1 MTQGPAPSS
10 TESELRAL
18 LSLAWPI
25 ATSQFALV
33 LLGIV
38 DVAILGHQSVLD
50 LAGSSI
56 GRSIGFVAVGLS
68 MGIGQAL
75 EPLASQAI
83 GAGDDDRARS
93 ALRSGLWGCLVAWA
107 PCMALAVASTFLLG
121 RFGIE
126 PEVVRRA
133 RVFLLAQAPGQLF
146 FALFIALKCYLQ
158 ARERT
163 KDLLIA
169 AIVSN
174 VVNYVLCMLLV
185 RGDAALV
192 AAHLPPLGLRPL
204 GALGAGLA
212 SSGASLSLCL
222 TVLPAVRKFSR
233 RNPDRN
239 SRTIKP
245 VTLGEVLRIGVPGGM
260 QLVAEIGV
268 FSAVALVAG
277 RLGAVVV
284 SAHQVAISVA
294 SFSFMGV
301 LGISGATAV
310 RVGRAVGAGGNAR
323 LPGLLGIGVG
333 TAYMTLSAVFLA
345 LFPELLVGAF
355 TKDPGVIA
363 TGVALLRIAAV
374 FQIFDGI
381 QGVGAGALRGAGD
394 VRFAFVAN
402 VVGHW
407 ALGMPLALLCAYP
420 MHLGAKGLW
429 YGLTLGL
436 AAVAVALLARFVH
449 ITRNRVRRLDA

>member
-1 MTQGPAPSS
+1 MSQGLARSATQ
-10 TESELRAL
+10 SELRAL

-38 DVAILGHQSVLD
+38 DVAVLGHQSVLD

-56 GRSIGFVAVGLS
+56 GRSIGFVAVALS

-93 ALRSGLWGCLVAWA
+93 ALRSGLWGCFVAWV
-107 PCMALAVASTFLLG
+107 PCMALGVASTFFLN

-126 PEVVRRA
+126 PEVVSRA

-158 ARERT
+158 AHERT
-163 KDLLIA
+163 KDLLLA

-192 AAHLPPLGLRPL
+192 SVHLPPMGLKPL

-212 SSGASLSLCL
+212 SSAASLSLCV
-222 TVLPAVRKFSR
+222 TVLPAVRRFSR
-233 RNPDRN
+233 RNPDRS
-239 SRTIKP
+239 SRSIKP
-245 VTLGEVLRIGVPGGM
+245 VTLGEVLRIGVPGGL

-268 FSAVALVAG
+268 FSAVALLAG
-277 RLGAVVV
+277 RFGAVVV

-323 LPGLLGIGVG
+323 VPGLLGIGVG
-333 TAYMTLSAVFLA
+333 TAYMMASAVFLA
-345 LFPELLVGAF
+345 LFPELLIGAF
-355 TKDPGVIA
+355 TKDAGVIE

-374 FQIFDGI
+374 FQIFDGM

-402 VVGHW
+402 VIGHW
-407 ALGMPLALLCAYP
+407 ALGMPLALVCAFTLG
-420 MHLGAKGLW
+420 LGAKGLW
-429 YGLTLGL
+429 YGLTVGL
-436 AAVAVALLARFVH
+436 AAVGIALLARFVH
-449 ITRNRVRRLDA
+449 ITRYRVRRIEG